1 MVIALKTIQPQVS
14 YCKLFYVI
22 INNFIISYLKPFHF
36 RLFKLVISS
45 NSIKSYFTSCFF
57 FQSSLMSNCANI
69 ERNSKNTGQNLK
81 THQFEYIFKIYH
93 VFLSLSTLHLVFQT
107 TPHVFNEDKVL
118 NWAWAFWYFTDNSN
132 IIFKVF
138 LHICLTNLN
147 IKKRL

>member
-1 MVIALKTIQPQVS
+1 M
-14 YCKLFYVI
+14 YRKLIYVI
-22 INNFIISYLKPFHF
+22 INKFIISYFKPFHF
-36 RLFKLVISS
+36 KLFKLVTL
-45 NSIKSYFTSCFF
+45 NDSIKSYFTSCFF
-57 FQSSLMSNCANI
+57 FQSSLMSNYANV
-69 ERNSKNTGQNLK
+69 ERNSNNTGQNLK
-81 THQFEYIFKIYH
+81 IHQFQYFFKLYH
-93 VFLSLSTLHLVFQT
+93 VFFSLLTLHLVFQT